1 MELNRE
7 IEGIMKEKVR
17 RAAKME
23 KMEMER
29 SGLLEK
35 LRQAEAAHKSDVAA
49 LKKEVEDVKGQKD
62 R

>member
-1 MELNRE
+1 MAGKAAGAAGAELRAK
-7 IEGIMKEKVR
+7 IEKL
-17 RAAKME
+17 
-23 KMEMER
+23 EMER

>member
-1 MELNRE
+1 LRAK
-7 IEGIMKEKVR
+7 IEKL
-17 RAAKME
+17 
-23 KMEMER
+23 EMER